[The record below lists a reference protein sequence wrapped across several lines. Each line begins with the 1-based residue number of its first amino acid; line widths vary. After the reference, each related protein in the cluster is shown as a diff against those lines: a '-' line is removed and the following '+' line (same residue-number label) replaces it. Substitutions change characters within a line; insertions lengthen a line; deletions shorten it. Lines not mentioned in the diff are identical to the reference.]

1 MVHLHHRPHVS
12 ENKSVSRVTSMRH
25 RQIARTLAK
34 NFLTSSR
41 RLRIGQICLI
51 GTALIVGCKHK
62 EQTVAVI
69 PRTCGTMLW
78 EAEHA
83 GAQREASLHGL
94 SVYWNGPMREDDV
107 QAQIELLASVV
118 NRRVLGIVISPIQDL
133 PLRTPLQRAIEA
145 GIPVVV
151 VATDIGI
158 RPTPKLSYVVNDEQ
172 SGGRMAARR
181 IGAVLKG
188 NGSIA
193 ILGVDDRLES
203 MVERAHS
210 FEGTLA
216 AEFPNIQVTSR
227 HFGLPTVAQ
236 EQQVAE
242 QIFDNGKPPNAI
254 VALSG
259 QATQGALYALIEFKE
274 NGKIP
279 LVGFDQTVLAP
290 IRTGEL
296 DAIVLQNTFRMGQA
310 AMRNLAENLGKQ
322 RAPAKVVIEP
332 ELVTKNTID
341 STEVRQALDL
351 DWWR

>member
-1 MVHLHHRPHVS
+1 MGCQS
-12 ENKSVSRVTSMRH
+12 KE
-25 RQIARTLAK
+25 RT
-34 NFLTSSR
+34 
-41 RLRIGQICLI
+41 I
-51 GTALIVGCKHK
+51 
-62 EQTVAVI
+62 AVI
-69 PRTCGTMLW
+69 PRTCGTWLW
-78 EAEHA
+78 EAEHT

-107 QAQIELLASVV
+107 QGQIELLTRVV

-158 RPTPKLSYVVNDEQ
+158 PPGRKLSYVVNDEQ

-181 IGAVLKG
+181 VGHILKG
-188 NGSIA
+188 AGSIA

-203 MVERAHS
+203 MVERAQS
-210 FEGTLA
+210 FESTLA
-216 AEFPNIQVTSR
+216 AEFPDIQVTSR
-227 HFGLPTVAQ
+227 HFALPTVAQ

-242 QIFDNGKPPNAI
+242 QIFDNGKRPDAI

-259 QATQGALYALIEFKE
+259 QSTQGALYALIEFKE

-279 LVGFDQTVLAP
+279 LIGFDQTVLVP

-310 AMRNLAENLGKQ
+310 AMRNLAENLGEQ
-322 RAPAKVVIEP
+322 QTPAKVVVEP
-332 ELVTKNTID
+332 ELVTKDTID
-341 STEVRQALDL
+341 SPEVRQALDL